1 MYINNLWW
9 SIILRGIKY
18 GLKLKILL
26 EFPFPHYASNP
37 SINSFRCTQSCLPP
51 ACLPDSKRNYEQK
64 RFPHTWLP
72 SPYHYY
78 SEERRVPSNQKYT
91 QLNRACPANDNCR
104 EWHTFPSQASQIKPG
119 CSGPSVTRMR
129 VLLLLNTRSWFQ
141 YLRATMRLISQSS
154 RCVIRHCSTICH
166 TRTKTKHNYPPM
178 LIKRW
183 DMKALLFWRGGQS
196 GLYMCV

>member
-1 MYINNLWW
+1 MVNHPE
-9 SIILRGIKY
+9 GIKIWV
-18 GLKLKILL
+18 KIKKSCWNSL
-26 EFPFPHYASNP
+26 FHIMRVIPASTH
-37 SINSFRCTQSCLPP
+37 SDVHHHVSRLP

-91 QLNRACPANDNCR
+91 RINRACPANDNCR

-119 CSGPSVTRMR
+119 CSGPSVTCVRN
-129 VLLLLNTRSWFQ
+129 VLLLNTRSWFQ
-141 YLRATMRLISQSS
+141 YLRATMRIISQSS

-178 LIKRW
+178 LIKKW
-183 DMKALLFWRGGQS
+183 DMKALLFWQGGQS
-196 GLYMCV
+196 GLYMCA